1 MYKQSILF
9 LLLIIVVATTTIK
22 AQSTDSPDPNRYLPQ
37 IEEFRN
43 WDTKNSFPEDAV
55 LFVGSSS
62 IVLWPTAEAFPNYKV
77 INRGFGG
84 SHLSDIYAFYDDVI
98 RPYNPSLMV
107 LYAGENDVTYGTPIT
122 QVVDKYKK
130 IAEKFLQETTD
141 SKILFLSLKPSSSR
155 WEHWP
160 GKIEVNQAIEQ
171 YNQGDERLFFIDV
184 STPLLNSENRPDD
197 LFFVEDLLHLSDE
210 GYRVWNKIVMDEL
223 NSLFDH

>member
-1 MYKQSILF
+1 MKHSVF
-9 LLLIIVVATTTIK
+9 LLFIIVLVTTATK
-22 AQSTDSPDPNRYLPQ
+22 AQTTESPDPNRYLSQ

-62 IVLWPTAEAFPNYKV
+62 IVLWPTAEAFPNYRV

-98 RPYNPSLMV
+98 RPYNPSVML
-107 LYAGENDVTYGTPIT
+107 LYAGENDVTYGTPTT
-122 QVVDKYKK
+122 QVVEKYKK
-130 IAEKFLQETTD
+130 IAEKFLQETSD
-141 SKILFLSLKPSSSR
+141 SKVIFLSLKPSSSR
-155 WEHWP
+155 WDHWP
-160 GKIEVNQAIEQ
+160 EKNEVNQAIKE
-171 YNQGDERLFFIDV
+171 YNQGNERLFFIDV

-197 LFFVEDLLHLSDE
+197 QFFVEDLLHLSDE
-210 GYRVWNKIVMDEL
+210 GYRVWNKIVMDKL